1 MPKQTWHGPGQLLDG
16 VAGTSEAKADTQT
29 ETANGMQFYGRRILF
44 LGAHPDDIEL
54 GCGALIHH
62 VARLSEV
69 TCVTL
74 SDNQQNP
81 ELKHVVSEQRKS
93 MGILGVS
100 PDRIRYGPFETRVF
114 PQARQEI
121 LEYFLRLRNELR
133 PEIIFVHSNED
144 VHQDHLTMTQ
154 EALRAFRGITLLGF
168 DVVRSSY
175 GFFPQFLVEVSE
187 ADVAAKIEALAQYE
201 TYRDKY
207 YFNSELTRSI
217 MIRHGALAEKDYA
230 EGFDILRIVGRFEV
244 CE

>member
-1 MPKQTWHGPGQLLDG
+1 MK
-16 VAGTSEAKADTQT
+16 
-29 ETANGMQFYGRRILF
+29 FYGKRVLF

-62 VARLSEV
+62 ISRLSEV

-74 SDNQQNP
+74 SENLKNP
-81 ELKHVVSEQRKS
+81 DLKNVVQEQRRS
-93 MGILGVS
+93 MAILGV
-100 PDRIRYGPFETRVF
+100 PADRVRYGPFETRIF
-114 PQARQEI
+114 PQHRQEI
-121 LEYFLRLRNELR
+121 LEYFLELRKQLR
-133 PEIIFVHSNED
+133 PELIFVHSDQD

-175 GFFPQFLVEVSE
+175 GFFPHFLVAVSE
-187 ADVAAKIEALAQYE
+187 ADVAAKIEALSQYE
-201 TYRDKY
+201 TYRGKY
-207 YFNSELTRSI
+207 YFSSELTRSI
-217 MIRHGALAEKDYA
+217 MVRHGALAEQDYA